1 MKNFNFNLVCCFVL
15 VTSMHLCMSGSC
27 FANHLTALT
36 ADAEVVLE
44 DSIHVRIPTLCADQT
59 QDNFCVP
66 IIVDN
71 VVNVVSFQL
80 ELQFDTQILEH
91 TEIRNN
97 HNLIIDSNTLT
108 NSVLFLWVSDL
119 VNEPLELTLKDN
131 SFLVEVCFDVV
142 DNSVGVTELILDADF
157 AEFGRVITGPIEEVP
172 FSLSNGSYSINNGQ
186 PSMACFANVDL
197 SLDGTG
203 QAFLDTNFLLAGSDC
218 DFPYTIVEP
227 EMVTCDDIGEVIY
240 TVTDTLTSNSCW
252 GTIQLSDP
260 LNICSGYDCLDIQIT
275 LTDTFPAT
283 LTIEELV
290 VPLPADISE
299 LTLNLESV
307 DCGNRGFNPYAVKDA
322 EGVLLCVG
330 TVEVLDPMELCPSTG
345 GVDPLPCIENLDV
358 AIGLTGEVVLTTELV
373 LDGTEPMPNEILI
386 TPDRVTCNDLGND
399 IAYSVFDWLSGR
411 ACTGTIRL
419 LDPNNNCGSGT
430 VLDCINSGSVVL
442 FDDSLPFEL
451 ILEDYLL
458 IVAPNVSELTLSPN
472 SVDCSNIGENV
483 YTISDADGDV
493 LCSGIIRVLDLNNVC
508 PNTNEQCLKAIVTLR
523 DTIPVALEIEELIVP
538 VPSDL
543 TGFTITPTHVDCN
556 SIGFSQYEIID
567 NNGNSC
573 SNLLQVLDPLVVCDG
588 IVPSR
593 LICNDH
599 VNIVLDAFSGE
610 VLLTPDILLEGN
622 FPDPNNLIVEPSLLT
637 CDDVLSDVRYTV
649 TDSVTGNSCWGTI
662 TIEDGTPPVAV
673 ARQENIATLTLNTNG
688 DYQVRVFAESIDN
701 GSSDNCG
708 DITFEPEFFDFDCS
722 DVGLN
727 EVILTV
733 IDNSGNSNSL
743 KTDILILLGSDVIQ
757 SCPDDI
763 IINCEDDSSPAIT
776 GMPVLVDGCNSI
788 TLEFSA
794 GAYDQNGDGDF
805 DDEFVGPDGN
815 IYTEGSPST
824 IACNNYSQVRE
835 WNAGDQSCRQIIYST
850 TNYIPLVADD
860 IIWPEDFD
868 SECIP
873 TQVEEPVFTNTTC
886 GLFGFTVGTETFT
899 STTTCESVLYNYTA
913 IDWCIYDP
921 SNPSSGGTFS
931 HTTVGSIEGDGPPEL
946 SVPGDFTVNCVD
958 EISATAVASSECT
971 ENRNISWYVVLDLNN
986 DGTVEFEWSS
996 DLPEDGIADL
1006 WDDDDGN
1013 GIPDV
1018 RVGNSAGEVD
1028 NLSSPF
1034 SMSGEEYIINL
1045 PEAVFVGGQ
1054 VQHRMEY
1061 RATNVCGS
1069 TTVNSWTLTVDAV
1082 ADTQKPSIECVES
1095 DTLSLDA
1102 NNNLVLVASE
1112 LILDASDNCT
1122 SRSNLRYTFSN
1133 LPPDQDACFN
1143 AGINSSVKTE
1153 TSMEGHRDVIV
1164 YVWDNAGNVSACET
1178 FVVVIANEC
1187 FFSDEAIDWP
1197 DDSIS
1202 LLAEDNSASA
1212 DWLNPDEL
1220 ISVYG
1225 FREDQ
1230 VRPSVD
1236 CNSVL
1241 IDYADSRLIA
1251 AENGTKII
1259 REWTVLDWLSSQFF
1273 ERTQIITVYV
1283 PSLGICDFQPNNFP
1297 EGDCQSGHTLDDDVE
1312 WPADLII
1319 NDYRID
1325 PDELIAF
1332 SGVEEKNAE
1341 PQFFGATEYIYSY
1354 TDILLELGPEN
1365 LDINR
1370 EWTVFNPLEPAHVWV
1385 YSQSL
1390 SVNLGITERAVIVQT
1405 ISGRPIPGVDMTDGR
1420 FTNIIGT
1427 AIIEQ
1432 DDQIHPR
1439 YKDHILNGVNIKDAF
1454 IMDRRN
1460 QGLDEL
1466 TPNQLL
1472 AGDLNLSDDVNTI
1485 DLILLQRAIVG
1496 SDTLSYEGH
1505 WEFIEESNGSVASD
1519 PQQFLGIKP
1528 GDIDDS
1534 ALLLNEEVNLPEEII
1549 TFDDRLLNAGEVY
1562 ELPLSIIE
1570 TESGYGVQ
1578 LSVKFDPNMIEI
1590 ESVENA
1596 ANVFSRV
1603 LEETTDNTID
1613 FLAHDVFE
1621 SKDLTDSPIMT
1632 IRFRAIANGVLSQ
1645 AIAMNDERPSYIL
1658 NDQQNL
1664 VLLSEMVDGAITV
1677 SVDDVADQDIV
1688 IYPNPASNRL
1698 TIDSEYPVLGYS
1710 LYNILGNKV
1719 KQGNETIIELSDI
1732 TEGSYFIMVETS
1744 AGKHAEKVLIVK

>member
-15 VTSMHLCMSGSC
+15 MTSMHLCMAGSC

-71 VVNVVSFQL
+71 VVEVVSFQL
-80 ELQFDTQILEH
+80 ELEFDTQILEH

-108 NSVLFLWVSDL
+108 NSVRFLWFSDL
-119 VNEPLELTLKDN
+119 VNEPLDLTLEDN
-131 SFLVEVCFDVV
+131 SFLVEVCFDVL
-142 DNSVGVTELILDADF
+142 DNSVGVTELILDVDF
-157 AEFGRVITGPIEEVP
+157 AEFGAHNNGPLAKVP
-172 FSLSNGSYSINNGQ
+172 FSLSDGSYSISNGQ

-203 QAFLDTNFLLAGSDC
+203 QAFLDTEFLLAGSDC

-227 EMVTCDDIGEVIY
+227 ELVTCDDIGEVIY

-252 GTIQLSDP
+252 GTIQLADP
-260 LNICSGYDCLDIQIT
+260 LNICSDYDCLDIQIT
-275 LTDTFPAT
+275 LTDTFPVT

-307 DCGNRGFNPYAVKDA
+307 DCGNQGFNPYTVKDS
-322 EGVLLCVG
+322 EGIPLCVG

-345 GVDPLPCIENLDV
+345 GGNPLPCIENLDV

-373 LDGTEPMPNEILI
+373 LDGSIPMPNEILI

-399 IAYSVFDWLSGR
+399 IAYSVFDWLSSR

-419 LDPNNNCGSGT
+419 LDPNNNCESAGS
-430 VLDCINSGSVVL
+430 VLDC
-442 FDDSLPFEL
+442 FP
-451 ILEDYLL
+451 
-458 IVAPNVSELTLSPN
+458 
-472 SVDCSNIGENV
+472 
-483 YTISDADGDV
+483 
-493 LCSGIIRVLDLNNVC
+493 
-508 PNTNEQCLKAIVTLR
+508 KAIVSLR
-523 DTIPVALEIEELIVP
+523 DTFPTALEIEELLVTVPSNTTTLTISPTDVNCSNLGLSPFRVTDQEGNVCVGTLHVLDQFGICPP
-538 VPSDL
+538 VPSNPLPCFDNVNIALDASAEVVLTPELLLSGTAPMPNDFLITPEILTCDDVGNDTDYTILDWVSGRTCSGTISISDPDNVCDPNSLPCFDNIDIALGASGEVMLTPELLFSGPVSTPNEYLNISPNKLTCDDL
-543 TGFTITPTHVDCN
+543 GNDTDYTIIDWLTSNSCSGTISISDPDNVCPNTDIQCLETIVTLNDTFPLELEIDSLLINGPSDILGFTITPTHLDCNDLGFSSYRIMNENDSILCFGTVQLLDPFGLCDAVLPEPLPCVDIIDIELDPTGEFVLTPELVLNGNVPMPSELFISPQRLTCNDLGSKRYFSVGDGLSDRSCAGRIELSDPSNICDSLGILKCSKVIIQLRDTFPTEIDLELALEIVPSDVSGITIEPPTVDCSN
-556 SIGFSQYEIID
+556 LGLSSFTVMNQA
-567 NNGNSC
+567 GNSC
-573 SNLLQVLDPLVVCDG
+573 TQLLQVLDPLNICPN
-588 IVPSR
+588 VPST
-593 LICNDH
+593 LVCNDQ
-599 VNIVLDAFSGE
+599 VNISLDDITGE
-610 VLLTPDILLEGN
+610 VSLTPDLLLEGN

-649 TDSVTGNSCWGTI
+649 TDSATDNSCWGTI
-662 TIEDGTPPVAV
+662 NVEDRTPPVAV
-673 ARQENIATLTLNTNG
+673 GMQNIVISLNSVSG
-688 DYQVRVFAESIDN
+688 KVFAEQIDN
-701 GSSDNCG
+701 GSFDNCG
-708 DITFEPEFFDFDCS
+708 GITFDPLFFEFDCS

-727 EVILTV
+727 EVELTV
-733 IDNSGNSNSL
+733 IDNSGNS
-743 KTDILILLGSDVIQ
+743 
-757 SCPDDI
+757 
-763 IINCEDDSSPAIT
+763 
-776 GMPVLVDGCNSI
+776 
-788 TLEFSA
+788 
-794 GAYDQNGDGDF
+794 
-805 DDEFVGPDGN
+805 
-815 IYTEGSPST
+815 ST
-824 IACNNYSQVRE
+824 IR
-835 WNAGDQSCRQIIYST
+835 
-850 TNYIPLVADD
+850 
-860 IIWPEDFD
+860 
-868 SECIP
+868 
-873 TQVEEPVFTNTTC
+873 
-886 GLFGFTVGTETFT
+886 TE
-899 STTTCESVLYNYTA
+899 
-913 IDWCIYDP
+913 I
-921 SNPSSGGTFS
+921 
-931 HTTVGSIEGDGPPEL
+931 
-946 SVPGDFTVNCVD
+946 
-958 EISATAVASSECT
+958 
-971 ENRNISWYVVLDLNN
+971 R
-986 DGTVEFEWSS
+986 
-996 DLPEDGIADL
+996 
-1006 WDDDDGN
+1006 
-1013 GIPDV
+1013 
-1018 RVGNSAGEVD
+1018 
-1028 NLSSPF
+1028 
-1034 SMSGEEYIINL
+1034 
-1045 PEAVFVGGQ
+1045 
-1054 VQHRMEY
+1054 
-1061 RATNVCGS
+1061 
-1069 TTVNSWTLTVDAV
+1069 
-1082 ADTQKPSIECVES
+1082 VES
-1095 DTLSLDA
+1095 A
-1102 NNNLVLVASE
+1102 ISE
-1112 LILDASDNCT
+1112 
-1122 SRSNLRYTFSN
+1122 
-1133 LPPDQDACFN
+1133 
-1143 AGINSSVKTE
+1143 
-1153 TSMEGHRDVIV
+1153 
-1164 YVWDNAGNVSACET
+1164 
-1178 FVVVIANEC
+1178 
-1187 FFSDEAIDWP
+1187 EAIDWP
-1197 DDSIS
+1197 DDKIS

-1236 CNSVL
+1236 CSSVL
-1241 IDYADSRLIA
+1241 MNYVDRRLIA

-1259 REWTVLDWLSSQFF
+1259 REWTVLDWLSAQFF
-1273 ERTQIITVYV
+1273 ERTQIISVYV
-1283 PSLGICDFQPNNFP
+1283 PSLGICDFQPNDFP

-1312 WPADLII
+1312 WPADLVI
-1319 NDYRID
+1319 NDHRIT

-1332 SGVEEKNAE
+1332 SAMEEENVE

-1354 TDILLELGPEN
+1354 TDILLELSPEN
-1365 LDINR
+1365 LEINR
-1370 EWTVFNPLEPAHVWV
+1370 KWTVYNPLELAHLWV
-1385 YSQSL
+1385 YNQSL
-1390 SVNLGITERAVIVQT
+1390 SVNLGITERAVIART
-1405 ISGRPIPGVDMTDGR
+1405 ISGRPMPGVDMTDGR

-1439 YKDHILNGVNIKDAF
+1439 YKDHILNGVNIRDAF
-1454 IMDRRN
+1454 IIERYIT
-1460 QGLDEL
+1460 GFDEL
-1466 TPNQLL
+1466 TPNQMLT
-1472 AGDLNLSDDVNTI
+1472 GDLNQSSSVNTI

-1505 WEFIEESNGSVASD
+1505 WEFIEESNGSVASE

-1549 TFDDRLLNAGEVY
+1549 TFDDRILNAGEVY
-1562 ELPLSIIE
+1562 ELPLSITE

-1677 SVDDVADQDIV
+1677 SVDEVVEQDIV

-1698 TIDSEYPVLGYS
+1698 SIDSEYPVLGYS

-1719 KQGNETIIELSDI
+1719 KQGNKTVIELSDI